1 MASKIKAAVH
11 ELSERHKARKFGKGP
26 QLGQQQTL
34 GMKGG
39 ASHTVARGTQ
49 GSNLGKRA
57 ARDAAAHDKAATGAQ
72 RTAAGANMVGGAMML
87 AGGMTSATGVG
98 LAVGG
103 VGLVVATAGSVAAH
117 RADQSKQKA
126 QNVRLRGKGL
136 DYQIQATRNGQAIK
150 GDGGF
155 SAANDKF
162 NLARETARGQ
172 AMEAAG
178 DTFKRTRRD
187 PRSGKIINE
196 TVRNTRK
203 AGSATAKAVGE
214 LAKKK

>member
-1 MASKIKAAVH
+1 MAGKIKAAVH
-11 ELSERHKARKFGKGP
+11 EIGERSKARKFGKGP

-39 ASHTVARGTQ
+39 ASLPVARGTQ
-49 GSNLGKRA
+49 GSNVGKRA

-72 RTAAGANMVGGAMML
+72 RTAGLANVV
-87 AGGMTSATGVG
+87 AGGMIAAGAMTSAAGVG
-98 LAVGG
+98 LAVAGTG
-103 VGLVVATAGSVAAH
+103 VLIGATGSVAAA
-117 RADQSKQKA
+117 RADKSTQKA

-150 GDGGF
+150 DEGW

-162 NLARETARGQ
+162 VMRREEARGQ
-172 AMEAAG
+172 AQEAAG

-187 PRSGKIINE
+187 PRSGKVITE